1 MKKGMKLLAA
11 VLMGISAVACSS
23 YEKMV
28 KMAGSRVM
36 WYTVTLT
43 LTER

>member
-28 KMAGSRVM
+28 KMAENV
-36 WYTVTLT
+36 
-43 LTER
+43 